1 MKNIDKTRPMSL
13 EDDFPGFEEEFG
25 LPNEPRQ
32 LTGVEFDR
40 LLEFCASKG
49 ASDVTVQ
56 TEMPVYAYIEGRNL
70 RITKRPLSASE
81 CDTLTNYMYGNNGTA
96 KIRGG
101 DEIDTRHMVTRRER
115 NEAGSMVVKSRL
127 GFRVNVTGCWSQG
140 DENGLQI
147 TARTIKTLPPSLA
160 ERYVEPAIIEAM
172 FPEQGLVLV
181 CGPTGAG
188 KTELLAGGIRAILED
203 PNSHKKVIT
212 YESPI
217 EFVYDDIRRASAIIS
232 QHEIPRHLPSFAR
245 GIRNSLRRA
254 PKVILVGETRDA
266 ETAQAT
272 IEASQTGH
280 VVYSTVH
287 SNSVANTLARL
298 ANLFPVNERMTKVF
312 ELAESFRLVVV
323 QRLVRRADG
332 KGRIALREYL
342 VFDQA
347 VRDQI
352 RVATSLKEAEHML
365 AKLVEKKGQTM
376 LMAAQKAFD
385 AGQIGIEIMAVVEAE
400 SKSSLIEDLGMDF

>member
-232 QHEIPRHLPSFAR
+232 QHEIRP
-245 GIRNSLRRA
+245 
-254 PKVILVGETRDA
+254 
-266 ETAQAT
+266 
-272 IEASQTGH
+272 
-280 VVYSTVH
+280 
-287 SNSVANTLARL
+287 
-298 ANLFPVNERMTKVF
+298 
-312 ELAESFRLVVV
+312 
-323 QRLVRRADG
+323 
-332 KGRIALREYL
+332 
-342 VFDQA
+342 
-347 VRDQI
+347 
-352 RVATSLKEAEHML
+352 
-365 AKLVEKKGQTM
+365 
-376 LMAAQKAFD
+376 
-385 AGQIGIEIMAVVEAE
+385 
-400 SKSSLIEDLGMDF
+400 